1 MTKGRILF
9 VDDEPLLL
17 EALKRSL
24 RDHRDDWEMEF
35 ETEPKRAIADF
46 EAAPFDVVVSDFSMP
61 KISGLE
67 LAKTVMDIRPETR
80 VIMLTGNADLGVAI
94 SAINDIEVFRF
105 YTKPY
110 AVKELAAAIEAA
122 LEDAR
127 QVSAS
132 TLSLAGE
139 ATLNRVPVGVIV
151 VEPNAKVVFMNP
163 LGAEIVSKRDGLF
176 VGPDNILRGQRTQDS
191 DRLISLVREVIDK
204 GGRSSRGL
212 ALERDSMLRPLSVL
226 VSRLDEGE
234 RVLLFV
240 TDPEMRPEVVPEVV
254 RRLFGLTESESRL
267 VSAIASGDSIDE
279 AAESMGVTVSTAR
292 TYLKQVFAKTGTSRQ
307 GDLVRMVL
315 TSPALVRE

>member
-24 RDHRDDWEMEF
+24 RDHRDNWEMQF
-35 ETEPKRAIADF
+35 ETKPKRAIDDF

-67 LAKTVMDIRPETR
+67 LAKKVMDLQPETR

-94 SAINDIEVFRF
+94 SAINDVEVFRF

-122 LEDAR
+122 LEDVR
-127 QVSAS
+127 QTSAS

-191 DRLISLVREVIDK
+191 DRMSNLIREVINE
-204 GGRSSRGL
+204 GGRSSRGM

-240 TDPEMRPEVVPEVV
+240 TDPEMRPEVAPDLV

-267 VSAIASGDSIDE
+267 ASAIASGDSIDG